1 MVAWPK
7 VTRPVELGELG
18 VLDLATLRHAL
29 RLRWAWLARVDP
41 IRTWT
46 ALPVASDKIERAMF
60 EASTSVVVGC
70 GSMEGQSIIS
80 LTPDL
85 VTAVDRR
92 AFRDRTVAQALQD
105 DCWVA
110 YITGSLSAL
119 GLQQYLV
126 LWNVSKLSTWRRPRQ
141 TGSCGNGRRR
151 INTLASSAY
160 RAFFIGQTGIL
171 GAKEL
176 HKVRVP
182 PVSKIFVW
190 LALLVR
196 CWKSERCSAL
206 CVLAN

>member
-92 AFRDRTVAQALQD
+92 AFLRPHRGPSSAGRLL
-105 DCWVA
+105 
-110 YITGSLSAL
+110 GSIHHRLALSARPPAIPCVMERIQAINL
-119 GLQQYLV
+119 EETAPDRFVWKWSSTNQY
-126 LWNVSKLSTWRRPRQ
+126 S
-141 TGSCGNGRRR
+141 
-151 INTLASSAY
+151 ASSAY

>member
-92 AFRDRTVAQALQD
+92 AFRYRTVAQALQD

-151 INTLASSAY
+151 INTRLPRRIVPSSSGRPVSSAPKSC
-160 RAFFIGQTGIL
+160 T
-171 GAKEL
+171 
-176 HKVRVP
+176 
-182 PVSKIFVW
+182 
-190 LALLVR
+190 
-196 CWKSERCSAL
+196 KSESRRSARSL
-206 CVLAN
+206 CGLPS